1 MQVGINFLKRIRFAP
16 CLFVGSEYTFI
27 LFWQAFS
34 CSHQFFICPYFP
46 LHSHC
51 CQLIHNFLYTQYIH
65 INKSIFATKRLSVN
79 NSGTL
84 CQGENCLIKMF
95 NLVIY
100 YCYTATNFLF
110 TCIIISLS
118 RLFQKISLLY
128 ICSDLYFYYSLF
140 GTGLIFGSLEQVGS
154 LHYASYLLANMF
166 FTFVPQRK
174 LHNHFGVTLQMIL
187 LQVEYQ
193 AP

>member
-1 MQVGINFLKRIRFAP
+1 MEVLIRHAGGENFSKRIRFAP

-51 CQLIHNFLYTQYIH
+51 CQLIHNFLYTQYIN

-84 CQGENCLIKMF
+84 CQGENCLITIF

-128 ICSDLYFYYSLF
+128 MYLF
-140 GTGLIFGSLEQVGS
+140 RPVLLLFIIRNWSYIRKS
-154 LHYASYLLANMF
+154 RASRQLALC
-166 FTFVPQRK
+166 K
-174 LHNHFGVTLQMIL
+174 LPTC
-187 LQVEYQ
+187 
-193 AP
+193 